1 MQRDELE
8 RLSKAELIELVLRL
22 QRPEKTSRTSSK
34 PPSTDRKARR
44 EQARPGGAK
53 PGHEGHSRAL
63 SREVDRVV
71 DHAPQQC
78 PCCRRALSPDLPSEA
93 VSVHERIELSE
104 IKPIVEHHR
113 RLAVQCPG
121 CGARVVAAPPPAA
134 TGTPF
139 GPRLHTLATYLKT
152 FQSLSYER
160 LQATLADLFGLSIS
174 QGGLMNLLRRAQTCF
189 QAGRG
194 LPKVPFGAA
203 GWNGKTRGEHAVAA
217 LRQAKVVASDETG
230 VRIEG
235 SNAYHWVFRCKEA
248 VVHHAAPTRAAAVV
262 HAMMAGHQPEV
273 WLSDRDSA
281 QQGHGQ
287 VQQTCLAHLARD
299 VAYVL
304 EVSDDPV
311 PFRLT
316 LWLASA
322 FELADSIS
330 QLAASTL
337 VAKRRALAGRLV
349 AILAAP
355 TTCDLARELQNK
367 VRRARDQLL
376 TFADWPGQ
384 VEATNNA
391 CERDLRP
398 SVIQRKVT
406 NGYRAM
412 WAAEGEA
419 DIRSV
424 VDTARLKPGT
434 SVFNTILQ
442 TVTA

>member
-34 PPSTDRKARR
+34 PPSTDRKERR

-63 SREVDRVV
+63 STNPDRVV

-78 PCCRRALSPDLPSEA
+78 PCCRLALSPDLPSEA
-93 VSVHERIELSE
+93 VSVHERIELPQ
-104 IKPIVEHHR
+104 IKPMIEHHR

-139 GPRLHTLATYLKT
+139 GPRLHALAIYLKT
-152 FQSLSYER
+152 YQSLSYER
-160 LQATLADLFGLSIS
+160 LQATLADLFGLPIS
-174 QGGLMNLLRRAQTCF
+174 QGGLMNMLRRAQGCF
-189 QAGRG
+189 QAGR
-194 LPKVPFGAA
+194 
-203 GWNGKTRGEHAVAA
+203 EDAVAA
-217 LRQAKVVASDETG
+217 LRRAEVVASDETG

-235 SNAYHWVFRCKEA
+235 STGYHWVFRCTAA
-248 VVHHAAPTRAAAVV
+248 VVHHAAPTRAASVV
-262 HAMMAGHQPEV
+262 RAMMDGHKPEV
-273 WLSDRDSA
+273 WLSDRYSA
-281 QQGHGQ
+281 QQGHGLA
-287 VQQTCLAHLARD
+287 QQTCLAHLARD
-299 VAYVL
+299 VAYAL
-304 EVSDDPV
+304 EASEDPV
-311 PFRLT
+311 PFRLK
-316 LWLASA
+316 LWLTAA
-322 FELADSIS
+322 FALADNITH
-330 QLAASTL
+330 LAAST
-337 VAKRRALAGRLV
+337 VAAKRRALERRLA

-355 TTCDLARELQNK
+355 TTCDLAAALQAK
-367 VRRARDQLL
+367 LRRARDQLL
-376 TFADWPGQ
+376 TFAAWGGT

-398 SVIQRKVT
+398 AVIQRKVT

-434 SVFNTILQ
+434 SVFSTILQ
-442 TVTA
+442 TITA